1 MDRALEMSVFAAVVE
16 AGSFIGAVEGLRMS
30 KAAVSRHVDALEQRL
45 GVRLLQRTTRRLSL
59 TEEGRIFYQRAKE
72 VLAALDDAESEITSR
87 TQEPSGLIRINV
99 PLTFGIM
106 HLAPLW
112 SAFMQVYPQ
121 VDLDITLNDR
131 VVDLVDEGYDLAVR
145 IGDMPSSA
153 LISRKLASTRMM
165 LCASPAYLARH
176 GAPAHPQELAKH
188 RVLAYTN
195 WSGRDEWHF
204 DGPDGKV
211 SVGTRARVYTNNG
224 DTCRAIALAHGGI
237 MLQPSFMLQEDLR
250 SGALVEL
257 MPEYRASELGV
268 YAVYPT
274 RKQLPLKVRRLV
286 DYLVEAFR
294 DVSWGDGGEGGVGRG
309 GLSRPPA
316 SGPIR

>member
-1 MDRALEMSVFAAVVE
+1 MDRALEMTVFTAVVD
-16 AGSFIGAVEGLRMS
+16 AGSFVGAVDGLRMS

-59 TEEGRIFYQRAKE
+59 TEEGRIFYQRARE

-99 PLTFGIM
+99 PLTFGIL
-106 HLAPLW
+106 HLAPRW
-112 SAFMQVYPQ
+112 SDFMAAYPQ

-153 LISRKLASTRMM
+153 LISRKLVATRMV
-165 LCASPAYLARH
+165 LCASPTYLAQH
-176 GAPAHPQELAKH
+176 GAPTHPHELAGH

-195 WSGRDEWHF
+195 WSGRDEWQF
-204 DGPDGKV
+204 DGPHGKV
-211 SVGTRARVYTNNG
+211 SVSTRARVYANNG

-237 MLQPSFMLQEDLR
+237 MLQPSFMLQDDLR
-250 SGALVEL
+250 RGDLVEL
-257 MPEYRASELGV
+257 MPEFRAIEIGV

-286 DYLVEAFR
+286 DFLVEAFR
-294 DVSWGDGGEGGVGRG
+294 DVGWG
-309 GLSRPPA
+309 
-316 SGPIR
+316 

>member
-1 MDRALEMSVFAAVVE
+1 MDRALEMTVFTAVVE
-16 AGSFIGAVEGLRMS
+16 AGSFVGAVEGLRMS

-59 TEEGRIFYQRAKE
+59 TEEGRIFYERAKE
-72 VLAALDDAESEITSR
+72 VLGALDDAESEVSSR
-87 TQEPSGLIRINV
+87 TLEPSGLVRINV
-99 PLTFGIM
+99 PLTFGIL

-112 SAFMQVYPQ
+112 AAFMEAHPQ

-153 LISRKLASTRMM
+153 LISRKLVSTRML
-165 LCASPAYLARH
+165 LCATPRYLERH
-176 GAPAHPQELAKH
+176 GTPLHPHDLAHH

-195 WSGRDEWHF
+195 WSDRDEWHF
-204 DGPDGKV
+204 DGPHGKV
-211 SVGTRARVYTNNG
+211 SVRTRARVHTNNG
-224 DTCRAIALAHGGI
+224 DTCRGIALGHGGI
-237 MLQPSFMLQEDLR
+237 MLQPSFMLYEDLR
-250 SGALVEL
+250 SGALVEV
-257 MPEYRASELGV
+257 MPQFRAVEIGV

-286 DYLVEAFR
+286 DYLVEAFKH
-294 DVSWGDGGEGGVGRG
+294 VSWEPG
-309 GLSRPPA
+309 GLHVPSSA
-316 SGPIR
+316 ADD